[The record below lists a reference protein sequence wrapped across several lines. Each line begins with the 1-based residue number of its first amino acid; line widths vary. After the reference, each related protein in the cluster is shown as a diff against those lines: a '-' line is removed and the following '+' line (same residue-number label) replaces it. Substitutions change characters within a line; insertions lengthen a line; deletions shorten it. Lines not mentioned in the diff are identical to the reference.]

1 MLKGEFME
9 QNYEKC
15 ITVGVNLGNKS
26 NDLDELNSLVEA
38 VSGKVY
44 FTIEQNRQSIDPK
57 YYVGKGKLDEISN
70 LVEMEEIDSVI
81 FNQELNNTQIRNIED
96 KVNCKIIDRTNL
108 ILDIFALRAKT
119 RESKIQVELAQLE
132 YRYSKLKGKGIDMSR
147 LGAGIGTRGPGE
159 KKLETDRRHI
169 NSRIEELKKNL
180 DKVRKVRKEKR
191 KRRMKNQI
199 PTISVVG
206 YTNAGKSTLIN
217 ALTKL
222 YGINQKKV
230 FEKDMLFATLTTEN
244 RRLLLPNNIELII
257 TDTVGFIDNLPT
269 FLVESFKSTLEEI
282 AYSDLIL
289 NVIDINS
296 KNILEQKKVTEDI
309 LKELEVEDIPI
320 INVYNKIDTTKDN
333 YNNRDFE
340 IFISAKTGNNL
351 EKLTE
356 KVIET
361 IHGREVK
368 IDVFVRYTNPK
379 KINHIEK
386 KYNII
391 DKKMAED
398 GMIFKIKTREQ
409 LLKKLEDGEY
419 NVEGIQDNT

>member
-1 MLKGEFME
+1 MD

-15 ITVGVNLGNKS
+15 IIVGVDLGNKS
-26 NDLDELNSLVEA
+26 NNLEELNSLVEA

-44 FTIEQNRQSIDPK
+44 FTIEQNRQKIDPK

-70 LVEMEEIDSVI
+70 LVEMEDIDSVI
-81 FNQELNNTQIRNIED
+81 FNQELSNTQIRNIEE

-169 NSRIEELKKNL
+169 SSRIEELKKNL

-269 FLVESFKSTLEEI
+269 FLIESFKSTLEEI

-368 IDVFVRYTNPK
+368 IDIFVRYTNPK

-391 DKKMAED
+391 GKKMTED

>member
-1 MLKGEFME
+1 MD

-15 ITVGVNLGNKS
+15 IIVGVDLGNKS
-26 NDLDELNSLVEA
+26 NDLEELNSLVEA

-44 FTIEQNRQSIDPK
+44 FTIEQNRQKIDPK

-70 LVEMEEIDSVI
+70 LVEMEDIDSVI
-81 FNQELNNTQIRNIED
+81 FNQELSNTQIRNIEE

-169 NSRIEELKKNL
+169 SSRIEELKKNL

-269 FLVESFKSTLEEI
+269 FLIESFKSTLEEI

-356 KVIET
+356 KIIET
-361 IHGREVK
+361 IHGREVE
-368 IDVFVRYTNPK
+368 IDIFVRYTNPK

-391 DKKMAED
+391 DKKMTED

>member
-1 MLKGEFME
+1 MD

-15 ITVGVNLGNKS
+15 IIVGVDLGNKS
-26 NDLDELNSLVEA
+26 NNLEELNSLVEA

-44 FTIEQNRQSIDPK
+44 FTIEQNREKIDPK

-70 LVEMEEIDSVI
+70 LVEMEDIDSVI
-81 FNQELNNTQIRNIED
+81 FNQELSNTQIRNIEE

-169 NSRIEELKKNL
+169 SSRIEELKKNL

-269 FLVESFKSTLEEI
+269 FLIESFKSTLEEI

-356 KVIET
+356 KIIET
-361 IHGREVK
+361 IHGREVE
-368 IDVFVRYTNPK
+368 IDIFVRYTNPK

-391 DKKMAED
+391 GKKMTED

>member
-1 MLKGEFME
+1 MD

-15 ITVGVNLGNKS
+15 IIVGVDLGNKS
-26 NDLDELNSLVEA
+26 NNLEELNSLVEA

-44 FTIEQNRQSIDPK
+44 FTIEQNRQKIDPK

-70 LVEMEEIDSVI
+70 LVEMEDIDSVI
-81 FNQELNNTQIRNIED
+81 FNQELSNTQIRNIEE

-169 NSRIEELKKNL
+169 SSRIEELKKNL

-269 FLVESFKSTLEEI
+269 FLIESFKSTLEEI

-289 NVIDINS
+289 NVMDINS

-356 KVIET
+356 KIIET
-361 IHGREVK
+361 IHGREVE
-368 IDVFVRYTNPK
+368 IDIFVRYTNPK

-391 DKKMAED
+391 GKKMTED

>member
-1 MLKGEFME
+1 MD

-15 ITVGVNLGNKS
+15 IIVGVDLGNKS
-26 NDLDELNSLVEA
+26 NDLEELNSLVEA

-44 FTIEQNRQSIDPK
+44 FTIEQNRQKIDPK

-70 LVEMEEIDSVI
+70 LVEMEDIDSVI
-81 FNQELNNTQIRNIED
+81 FNQELSNTQIRNIEE

-169 NSRIEELKKNL
+169 SSRIEELKKNL

-356 KVIET
+356 KIIET
-361 IHGREVK
+361 IHGREVE
-368 IDVFVRYTNPK
+368 IDIFVRYTNPK

-391 DKKMAED
+391 GKKMTED

>member
-1 MLKGEFME
+1 MD

-15 ITVGVNLGNKS
+15 IIVGVDLGNKS
-26 NDLDELNSLVEA
+26 NNLEELNSLVEA

-44 FTIEQNRQSIDPK
+44 FTIEQNRQKIDPK

-70 LVEMEEIDSVI
+70 LVEMEDIDSVI
-81 FNQELNNTQIRNIED
+81 FNQELSNTQIRNIEE

-169 NSRIEELKKNL
+169 SSRIEELKKNL

-269 FLVESFKSTLEEI
+269 FLIESFKSTLEEI

-356 KVIET
+356 KIIET
-361 IHGREVK
+361 IHGREVE
-368 IDVFVRYTNPK
+368 IDIFVRYTNPK

-391 DKKMAED
+391 GKKMTED

>member
-1 MLKGEFME
+1 ME
-9 QNYEKC
+9 KNYETC
-15 ITVGVNLGNKS
+15 MTVGVNINNKS
-26 NDLDELNSLVEA
+26 NDIEELNSLVEA
-38 VSGKVY
+38 VSGEVVI
-44 FTIEQNRQSIDPK
+44 TVEQNRKSIDPK
-57 YYVGKGKLDEISN
+57 YYVGKGKINEISGYIE
-70 LVEMEEIDSVI
+70 LKEIDSVI
-81 FNQELNNTQIRNIED
+81 FNEELSNTQIRNIEKILD
-96 KVNCKIIDRTNL
+96 CKIIDRTNL
-108 ILDIFALRAKT
+108 ILDIFALRANT
-119 RESKIQVELAQLE
+119 NESKIQVELAQLE

-169 NSRIEELKKNL
+169 MNRIEELKKSL
-180 DKVRKVRKEKR
+180 EKVRKVRKEKR

-199 PTISVVG
+199 PTIAVVG

-356 KVIET
+356 KIIET
-361 IHGREVK
+361 IHGREVE
-368 IDVFVRYTNPK
+368 IDIFVRYTNPK

-386 KYNII
+386 KYNIR
-391 DKKMAED
+391 K
-398 GMIFKIKTREQ
+398 
-409 LLKKLEDGEY
+409 
-419 NVEGIQDNT
+419 

>member
-1 MLKGEFME
+1 MD

-15 ITVGVNLGNKS
+15 IIVGVDLGNKS
-26 NDLDELNSLVEA
+26 NDLEELNSLVEA

-44 FTIEQNRQSIDPK
+44 FTIEQNRKKIDPK

-70 LVEMEEIDSVI
+70 LVEMEDIDSVI
-81 FNQELNNTQIRNIED
+81 FNQELSNTQIRNIEE

-169 NSRIEELKKNL
+169 SSRIEELKKNL

-356 KVIET
+356 KIIET
-361 IHGREVK
+361 IHGREVE
-368 IDVFVRYTNPK
+368 IDIFVRYTNPK

-391 DKKMAED
+391 DKKMTED

>member
-1 MLKGEFME
+1 MD

-15 ITVGVNLGNKS
+15 IIVGVDLGNKS
-26 NDLDELNSLVEA
+26 NNLEELNSLVEA

-44 FTIEQNRQSIDPK
+44 FTIEQNRQKIDPK

-70 LVEMEEIDSVI
+70 LVEMEDIDSVI
-81 FNQELNNTQIRNIED
+81 FNQELSNTQIRNIEE

-169 NSRIEELKKNL
+169 SSRIEELKKNL

-269 FLVESFKSTLEEI
+269 FLIESFKSTLEEI

-356 KVIET
+356 KIIET
-361 IHGREVK
+361 IHGREVE
-368 IDVFVRYTNPK
+368 IDIFVRYTNPK

-391 DKKMAED
+391 DKKMTED

>member
-1 MLKGEFME
+1 MD

-15 ITVGVNLGNKS
+15 IIVGVDLGNKS
-26 NDLDELNSLVEA
+26 NDLEELNSLVEA

-44 FTIEQNRQSIDPK
+44 FTIEQNRQKIDPK

-70 LVEMEEIDSVI
+70 LVEMEDIDSVI
-81 FNQELNNTQIRNIED
+81 FNQELSNTQIRNIEE

-169 NSRIEELKKNL
+169 SSRIEELKKNL

-269 FLVESFKSTLEEI
+269 FLIESFKSTLEEI

-356 KVIET
+356 KIIET
-361 IHGREVK
+361 IHGREVE
-368 IDVFVRYTNPK
+368 IDIFVRYTNPK

-391 DKKMAED
+391 GKKMTED

>member
-1 MLKGEFME
+1 MD

-15 ITVGVNLGNKS
+15 IIVGVDLGNKS
-26 NDLDELNSLVEA
+26 NDLEELNSLVEA

-44 FTIEQNRQSIDPK
+44 FTIEQNRQKIDPK

-70 LVEMEEIDSVI
+70 LVEMEDIDSVI
-81 FNQELNNTQIRNIED
+81 FNQELSNTQIRNIEE

-169 NSRIEELKKNL
+169 SSRIEELKKNL

-368 IDVFVRYTNPK
+368 IDIFVRYTNPK

-391 DKKMAED
+391 GKKMTED

>member
-1 MLKGEFME
+1 MD

-15 ITVGVNLGNKS
+15 IIVGVDLGNKS
-26 NDLDELNSLVEA
+26 NDLEELNSLVEA

-44 FTIEQNRQSIDPK
+44 FTIEQNRQKIDPK

-70 LVEMEEIDSVI
+70 LVEMEDIDSVI
-81 FNQELNNTQIRNIED
+81 FNQELSNTQIRNIEE

-169 NSRIEELKKNL
+169 SSRIEELKKNL

-217 ALTKL
+217 ALTNQ
-222 YGINQKKV
+222 YGINKKKV

-356 KVIET
+356 KIIET
-361 IHGREVK
+361 IHGREVE
-368 IDVFVRYTNPK
+368 IDIFVRYTNPK

-391 DKKMAED
+391 GKKMTED

>member
-1 MLKGEFME
+1 MD

-15 ITVGVNLGNKS
+15 IIVGVDLGNKS
-26 NDLDELNSLVEA
+26 NDLEELNSLVEA

-44 FTIEQNRQSIDPK
+44 FTIEQNRQKIDPK

-70 LVEMEEIDSVI
+70 LVEMEDIDSVI
-81 FNQELNNTQIRNIED
+81 FNQELSNTQIRNIEE

-169 NSRIEELKKNL
+169 SSRIEELKKNL

-269 FLVESFKSTLEEI
+269 FLIESFKSTLEEI

-368 IDVFVRYTNPK
+368 IDIFVRYTNPK

-391 DKKMAED
+391 DKKMTED

>member
-1 MLKGEFME
+1 MD

-15 ITVGVNLGNKS
+15 IIVGVDLGNKS
-26 NDLDELNSLVEA
+26 NNLEELNSLVEA

-44 FTIEQNRQSIDPK
+44 FTIEQNRQKIDPK

-70 LVEMEEIDSVI
+70 LVEMEDIDSVI
-81 FNQELNNTQIRNIED
+81 FNQELSNTQIRNIEE

-169 NSRIEELKKNL
+169 SSRIEELKKNL

-269 FLVESFKSTLEEI
+269 FLIESFKSTLEEI

-368 IDVFVRYTNPK
+368 IDIFVRYTNPK

>member
-1 MLKGEFME
+1 MD

-15 ITVGVNLGNKS
+15 IIVGVDLGNKS
-26 NDLDELNSLVEA
+26 NNLEELNSLVEA

-44 FTIEQNRQSIDPK
+44 FTIEQNRQKIDPK

-70 LVEMEEIDSVI
+70 LVEMEDIDSVI
-81 FNQELNNTQIRNIED
+81 FNQELSNTQIRNIEE

-169 NSRIEELKKNL
+169 SSRIEELKKNL

-368 IDVFVRYTNPK
+368 IDIFVRYTNPK

-391 DKKMAED
+391 GKKMTED